1 MGAGKVTLSMVT
13 LVLKPEL
20 ILFSDQ
26 NGNAN
31 SKKYM
36 KYINFVI
43 IRFYDDKLWLNN
55 WLQKFYIDLCKL
67 IPEYVVA
74 KYVCK

>member
-43 IRFYDDKLWLNN
+43 LMLWL
-55 WLQKFYIDLCKL
+55 FYPIL
-67 IPEYVVA
+67 ISYPMNQI
-74 KYVCK
+74 

>member
-31 SKKYM
+31 SKKFM
-36 KYINFVI
+36 KYIKI
-43 IRFYDDKLWLNN
+43 
-55 WLQKFYIDLCKL
+55 
-67 IPEYVVA
+67 
-74 KYVCK
+74 

>member
-36 KYINFVI
+36 KYKNFVI
-43 IRFYDDKLWLNN
+43 LMLWL
-55 WLQKFYIDLCKL
+55 FYPILL
-67 IPEYVVA
+67 SYPMNQI
-74 KYVCK
+74 